1 MRSGLCQAPRDLYG
15 YDHDL
20 GYIFGDDKPQDAID
34 ATTHFFFSFIGLHMN
49 KQ

>member
-34 ATTHFFFSFIGLHMN
+34 ATTHFFFSFIGLH
-49 KQ
+49 